1 MCTNRFSSA
10 FIESADSRV
19 ELFDGWSHLRGLVSR
34 YVTCSDGDRSI
45 LALGVLG
52 TARAGKNS
60 LLEGTVRLLEE
71 LYGVDDLNEL
81 VPASH
86 LH

>member
-1 MCTNRFSSA
+1 MCTNRFSST

-45 LALGVLG
+45 LAVGVLG
-52 TARAGKNS
+52 TARAGRND
-60 LLEGTVRLLEE
+60 LLEGTGMVV
-71 LYGVDDLNEL
+71 GGL
-81 VPASH
+81 VWS
-86 LH
+86 